1 MLKMCHKYQLSIV
14 LLTSFLKTDGYVDVE
29 YIAYTEFKQTMNLP
43 NNFLH
48 KQLHNQTLGPER
60 SMSHSL

>member
-1 MLKMCHKYQLSIV
+1 LF
-14 LLTSFLKTDGYVDVE
+14 FLQHFIKTDGYVDVE
-29 YIAYTEFKQTMNLP
+29 YIAYTESKQTMNLP